1 MTSSFSNLVGTE
13 RDRIPDMPVSNY
25 ASTEANMEEAVN
37 KQIDRNIADQ
47 EEFFNSIA
55 EIEQLKAKN
64 FNDRLSALG
73 SLVKNVAQFAEVRE
87 RNREARESL
96 KFATDVY
103 KDKQAQFLEFQ
114 EKKLDITKISIL
126 ALVNQYLEF
135 IRKTKHMNLD
145 LASDYLVM
153 AAILAYIK
161 SKLLLPSNKD
171 DKENEKEILPELLAF
186 NLKRL
191 KAMREMSYKLFMRDL
206 LNSKRFLKGQ
216 ILDKAIILETEFGI
230 VAENNHVF
238 LFFDTVSNILS
249 IASWNPMFNI
259 SSASSIIK

>member
-87 RNREARESL
+87 
-96 KFATDVY
+96 
-103 KDKQAQFLEFQ
+103 
-114 EKKLDITKISIL
+114 
-126 ALVNQYLEF
+126 
-135 IRKTKHMNLD
+135 
-145 LASDYLVM
+145 
-153 AAILAYIK
+153 
-161 SKLLLPSNKD
+161 
-171 DKENEKEILPELLAF
+171 
-186 NLKRL
+186 
-191 KAMREMSYKLFMRDL
+191 
-206 LNSKRFLKGQ
+206 
-216 ILDKAIILETEFGI
+216 
-230 VAENNHVF
+230 
-238 LFFDTVSNILS
+238 
-249 IASWNPMFNI
+249 
-259 SSASSIIK
+259 